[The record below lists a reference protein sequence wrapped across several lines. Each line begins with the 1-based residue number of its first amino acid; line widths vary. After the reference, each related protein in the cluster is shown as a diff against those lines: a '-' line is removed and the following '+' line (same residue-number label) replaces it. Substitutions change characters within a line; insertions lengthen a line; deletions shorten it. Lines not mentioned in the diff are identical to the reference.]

1 MQILSNIQL
10 ILKKNFPDN
19 WLEDKLELELEE
31 SLPKIVDKT
40 NEEIFEVFCQSVLS
54 GEYVLK
60 TDKEIKIILDELLIF
75 IKQYFD
81 DFGDNEAIQ
90 HVLDNNIK
98 GKLVDF
104 LDTLISYYRQFIG
117 YISLLTTNSLL
128 DISVSFGNDRTSD
141 YNLSDDLKQKSKLFV
156 IYLEVQL
163 IDHFFSDD
171 EGVFKQLSV
180 LLRQLI
186 KTKIPSRLKTSVIEK
201 INFLKHKWILR
212 QYYYSLDDDS
222 INQKGYMQNGDIIEF
237 FGEDEFVTLNLK
249 LKEWSS
255 YLDDHYGLGKHSKS
269 SLLKRVNKIKNKE
282 LENLNFIEL
291 HSLIKYYKDNIKDE
305 KELKNICNHLVDLNK
320 IPAVNHYDSHIT
332 KKFIIYSLNNHF
344 SLVSESNN
352 IEELETLHSEIES
365 YQAKYNIT
373 NYFADKKHATTTLVG
388 LRKAYEDRKY
398 LGGLVNETNKLN
410 HLKDILNRCKKRL
423 DWSFKHHSL
432 IFQLKYED
440 SLVPTQINGFVG
452 IYYASTF
459 VLPIPKYSNL
469 KEFQNLELEFEK
481 LTILINS
488 ISALKI
494 EFKELEVL
502 QQNVEKT
509 RDELKNNDFKSLE
522 MISIFTA
529 IITFIISATTGFK
542 FINNFK
548 QAIFFFTI
556 LGGSLCLMVLSIFL
570 IRKGKNRFAEN
581 WVAIICLLI
590 MIVCATAFFEK

>member
-1 MQILSNIQL
+1 MQILSKTQL
-10 ILKKNFPDN
+10 ILENKFPEN
-19 WLEDKLELELEE
+19 WLDDKSEVELID
-31 SLPKIVDKT
+31 SLPKTIEETID
-40 NEEIFEVFCQSVLS
+40 EIFDIFCQSALS

-60 TDKEIKIILDELLIF
+60 TDEDVKSFLDKLLVF
-75 IKQYFD
+75 VKQHFD
-81 DFGDNEAIQ
+81 DFGDNVDIQ
-90 HVLDNNIK
+90 IILDKNIK
-98 GKLVDF
+98 AKLVDF

-117 YISLLTTNSLL
+117 TISLLTTNSLL
-128 DISVSFGNDRTSD
+128 DISVRFGNDKTSE
-141 YNLSDDLKQKSKLFV
+141 YNLSDDLKHKSKLFV

-163 IDHFFSDD
+163 IDHYFSDD
-171 EGVFKQLSV
+171 EGVFEQLTF
-180 LLRQLI
+180 LLRQLKKS
-186 KTKIPSRLKTSVIEK
+186 KTPSRLKTSVIEK

-212 QYYYSLDDDS
+212 QYYYSLDDES
-222 INQKGYMQNGDIIEF
+222 INLKGYMQNGDIIEF
-237 FGEDEFVTLNLK
+237 FGEDEFVTLNPK
-249 LKEWSS
+249 LKEWLN

-269 SLLKRVNKIKNKE
+269 ELLKRVNRIKTKE
-282 LENLNFIEL
+282 LKELNFIEL

-305 KELKNICNHLVDLNK
+305 EELENICTHLVELNNL
-320 IPAVNHYDSHIT
+320 PSVNYYDSHIL

-352 IEELETLHSEIES
+352 IENLERLHSKIES

-373 NYFADKKHATTTLVG
+373 NYFADKKYATTLLTSLK
-388 LRKAYEDRKY
+388 KAYEERKY
-398 LGGLVNETNKLN
+398 LGSLASETNKLN
-410 HLKDILNRCKKRL
+410 QVKDILFRCKKRL

-440 SLVPTQINGFVG
+440 SIVPTQMNDFVG

-469 KEFQNLELEFEK
+469 KEFQNLELEYEK
-481 LTILINS
+481 LTMLINS

-494 EFKELEVL
+494 EFKELEGL
-502 QQNVEKT
+502 QLNVQKT

-556 LGGSLCLMVLSIFL
+556 LGGSLCLMILSVFL
-570 IRKGKNRFAEN
+570 IRKGKNKFAEN
-581 WVAIICLLI
+581 WVAIACLLI
-590 MIVCATAFFEK
+590 MIVCAAAFFEK